1 MAISVQS
8 IIERVQATLQDTTGL
23 RWPVV
28 AELELWINDAQREI
42 SLIKPD
48 ATAKNESVALVAGTK
63 QTIPENGNRLLNVIR
78 NMSSAATDATGGR
91 AIRGVDRETL
101 DSQTPD
107 WHNPSVTGYAAHTSV
122 VKHFMYDDSN
132 PRNFYVYPGVNPN
145 AYIEIVYS
153 ANPETVA
160 TSSGVTPWVA
170 GELTYDA
177 NTPTFR
183 VHNNVKYVLKQT
195 TASSGDEPGTTEG
208 DAHWTKVAITNLAVP
223 DIFANAIMN
232 YVLYMAYT
240 KESEFAA
247 NAQRA
252 STHYGLFTNALV
264 GKAAVDQATQPIPP
278 STVRSVQQGVA

>member
-1 MAISVQS
+1 MTISVQS

-28 AELELWINDAQREI
+28 SELELWINDAQREV

-48 ATAKNESVALVAGTK
+48 ATAKNESIALVVGTK
-63 QTIPENGNRLLNVIR
+63 QTIPTSGNRLLNVIR
-78 NMSSAATDATGGR
+78 NMSSAATDATGAR
-91 AIRGVDRETL
+91 AIRAVDRETL

-107 WHNPSVTGYAAHTSV
+107 WHNPSVTGYAAHTGV

-132 PRNFYVYPGVNPN
+132 PRNFYVYPGVKPS
-145 AYIEIVYS
+145 AFIEIVYS
-153 ANPETVA
+153 ANPEAVA
-160 TSSGVTPWVA
+160 TSSGVTVWTSGVSFGA
-170 GELTYDA
+170 DV
-177 NTPTFR
+177 F
-183 VHNNVKYVLKQT
+183 VVKDSVKYQ
-195 TASSGDEPGTTEG
+195 SQQGSNSGVDPATDT
-208 DAHWTKVAITNLAVP
+208 DNSHWLKVAITNLAVP

-252 STHYGLFTNALV
+252 STHYGLFTNALL
-264 GKAAVDQATQPIPP
+264 GKAAVDQATHPIPP
-278 STVRSVQQGVA
+278 STVSSVQQGAV